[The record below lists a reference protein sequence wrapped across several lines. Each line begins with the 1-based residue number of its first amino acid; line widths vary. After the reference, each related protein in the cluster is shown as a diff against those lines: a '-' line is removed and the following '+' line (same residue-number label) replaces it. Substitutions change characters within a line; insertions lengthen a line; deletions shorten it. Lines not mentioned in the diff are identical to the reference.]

1 MHDLSGHEGRP
12 LGLSGGIH
20 SAPADTVLTIRALE
34 YLSSGPADVVDLIA
48 HVCNLPG
55 PPRTVAEHLAAA
67 MFAGRT
73 DFEKGLDGKW
83 RIVVA
88 PAQPRGS
95 AAPRSLA
102 TGSMGRFSAPGHDR
116 LDSLSYVV
124 VDVETTGTRATAGD
138 RITEVAAVV
147 VRDGAISEVFETLV
161 NPQRPIPPF
170 ITALTHITWDMVKD
184 APTFAQVAPRLMAV
198 LGGHV
203 FTAHN
208 APFDWRF
215 VTAEMSR
222 ATGQTLRGRR
232 LCTVR
237 LARKLLPQLPR
248 RSLDNVARYYGVPI
262 GARHRAAGDALATAE
277 CLIRMLRQAADAGL
291 STWADLERFAGARA
305 GASMPRRKSAL
316 PTPAINDVT
325 A

>member
-1 MHDLSGHEGRP
+1 MNG
-12 LGLSGGIH
+12 GLH
-20 SAPADTVLTIRALE
+20 SAPADTSLTTRALE
-34 YLSSGPADVVDLIA
+34 YLSAGPADAVDLIA

-73 DFEKGLDGKW
+73 DFEKGLDGRW
-83 RIVVA
+83 RIVA
-88 PAQPRGS
+88 PPAVTCS
-95 AAPRSLA
+95 AL
-102 TGSMGRFSAPGHDR
+102 PGMHEHASPALDR
-116 LDSLSYVV
+116 IDSLSYVV
-124 VDVETTGTRATAGD
+124 VDVETTGTRANAGD
-138 RITEVAAVV
+138 RITEIAAVV
-147 VRDGAISEVFETLV
+147 VRDGEIAEMYETLV
-161 NPQRPIPPF
+161 NPQRPIPYF

-184 APTFAQVAPRLMAV
+184 APTFEHVAPRLMSV

-208 APFDWRF
+208 ARFDWRF
-215 VTAEMSR
+215 VSSEILR
-222 ATGQTLRGRR
+222 ATGHTIQGRQ

-262 GARHRAAGDALATAE
+262 ASRHRAGGDAMATAE
-277 CLIRMLRQAADAGL
+277 CLVRMLRHANDAGVF
-291 STWADLERFAGARA
+291 TWADLQRFAGARA
-305 GASMPRRKSAL
+305 PRKPGRKSAL
-316 PTPAINDVT
+316 PAPAINDLT